1 MDYSRIPGPGDLP
14 GDSRNPN
21 SPDYTA
27 PAFDEND
34 AADSVARDM
43 VKRNRIGQADVSA
56 VAEIVGEVAE
66 NAAALAWVV
75 QNANLPADYAQTIQW
90 LAKRAEQLDKA
101 IGDRFELLNRG
112 EAA

>member
-1 MDYSRIPGPGDLP
+1 MDYSRFPGTGDLP

-21 SPDYTA
+21 SPDYVE

-34 AADSVARDM
+34 AADSIARDM
-43 VKRNRIGQADVSA
+43 VKRNRIGQADVSE
-56 VAEIVGEVAE
+56 VSELVGEVAE
-66 NAAALAWVV
+66 NAAALAWIL
-75 QNANLPADYAQTIQW
+75 QNANLPADYAQTITW